1 MLAEH
6 ANFFIDQADFDLVR
20 SVVYKHCGIS
30 LSEDKKALVQARITK
45 QMRVGGFTSAKAYLQ
60 KVMLD
65 RAGKIF
71 SEFIDAISTN
81 LTSFFREDQHFK
93 YLSETVL
100 PAMLARKQLAGDGR
114 ITTWSAA
121 CSSGEEAYSMAITL
135 LEAANR
141 RPVGSTRWDMRILA
155 TDISTR
161 MLATARAG
169 IYKESGLSA
178 VPALC
183 RAKYFTTSPSSPGE
197 SPLVAVSPEVQALVR
212 LRHLNLMDKWPF
224 KGPFDF
230 IFCRNVMIY
239 FDKPTQETLID
250 RFWNCL
256 SPGGLLFTGH
266 SESLN
271 GVQHRFVSCRPSI
284 YQKPE

>member
-1 MLAEH
+1 MLVAQ
-6 ANFFIDQADFDLVR
+6 ANYQIDQADFELVR
-20 SVVYKHCGIS
+20 AVVYKHCGIS

-45 QMRVGGFTSAKAYLQ
+45 QMRAGGFTSAKAYLQ
-60 KVMLD
+60 RVISN

-71 SEFIDAISTN
+71 ADFIDAISTN

-93 YLSETVL
+93 YLLSTVL

-114 ITTWSAA
+114 ILTWSAA
-121 CSSGEEAYSMAITL
+121 CSSGEEPYSMAITL
-135 LEAANR
+135 LEAVNR
-141 RPVGSTRWDMRILA
+141 QPSGSARWDIRILG

-169 IYKESGLSA
+169 IYKESGLGA
-178 VPALC
+178 VPAAC
-183 RAKYFTTSPSSPGE
+183 RSKYFTTVPSAAGE
-197 SPLVAVSPEVQALVR
+197 APLVAVTPDLRELVR
-212 LRHLNLMDKWPF
+212 LRHLNLIDSWPF

-239 FDKPTQETLID
+239 FDKTTQETLID

-256 SPGGLLFTGH
+256 QPGGLLFTGH

-271 GVQHRFVSCRPSI
+271 GVSHRFLSCQPSI